1 MHSLNKAL
9 IVGTGFGSLYKKI
22 YEDMNVQVTTVDI
35 ADPDADYK
43 HVYKALQQG
52 LVQWDVCHITTPNHT
67 HYPLADLCANFC
79 DIVFVEKPGVDDPEL
94 WEELLTDHPNTRIMM
109 TKNNQYR
116 DNVHQIREAASQGQ
130 VRINWINDNRVPKPG
145 SWFTTKELAFG
156 GVSRDLMPHLLSWVQ
171 VLEPDWLHMSP
182 KFSRCDQKWT
192 LQHLTGT
199 NYGAIV
205 KNGVYDVDDSC
216 YIDLGRY
223 SLHADW
229 RSDAGDDI
237 AIHTDK
243 VSFQLGLCPES
254 AYEAMIRIA
263 HENLN
268 NDEFWNKQKDMDLW
282 IHKIL
287 NNL

>member
-9 IVGTGFGSLYKKI
+9 IVGTGFGSLYRLI
-22 YEDMNVQVTTVDI
+22 YQDMNVQVTTVDI
-35 ADPDADYK
+35 ADPNADYK
-43 HVYKALQQG
+43 HVYQALEAG
-52 LVQWDVCHITTPNHT
+52 LAHWDICHITTPNHT

-79 DIVFVEKPGVDDPEL
+79 DIVFVEKPGVDDAEL
-94 WEELLTDHPNTRIMM
+94 WQQLLDDHPTTRIAMV
-109 TKNNQYR
+109 KNNQYR
-116 DNVHQIREAASQGQ
+116 DNVHTIREAASQGQ
-130 VRINWINDNRVPKPG
+130 VRINWINDNRIPKPG
-145 SWFTTKELAFG
+145 SWFTNKKLAFG

-171 VLEPDWLHMSP
+171 VLESDWQHMKP
-182 KFSRCDQKWT
+182 KWSRLDQKWE
-192 LQHLTGT
+192 LKDLTGSD
-199 NYGAIV
+199 YGAI
-205 KNGVYDVDDSC
+205 NYSGTYDVDDQC

-229 RSDAGDDI
+229 RSTTGDDI

-243 VSFQLGLCPES
+243 ISFQLGLCPES

-268 NDEFWNKQKDMDLW
+268 NDEFWNKQRDMDLW

-287 NNL
+287 ENL